1 MWDDANTK
9 FLGATLN
16 RGWIKNIFTLQKA
29 LHSYKPLSVTK
40 WIRSTQRFCFLSKI
54 NFQVQLKTIQGYCS
68 CGLRYTA
75 ENKRNADVRW
85 NKHNNPAKSS
95 EPSKHLR
102 NNIYHCFI
110 WAMLLLSMHYIVLFL
125 ILIQNLHYKVCIYYI
140 CVI

>member
-1 MWDDANTK
+1 MRIQSSW
-9 FLGATLN
+9 ATLN
-16 RGWIKNIFTLQKA
+16 RGRIKKIFTLQKA

-68 CGLRYTA
+68 CGLRYIA
-75 ENKRNADVRW
+75 ENKRSADVRW
-85 NKHNNPAKSS
+85 NKHNNPTKSS